1 MLPPKSLLKYCAFGS
16 QVSEM
21 DDNRSTSV
29 KWHRK
34 ISPNSCPM
42 NGHLKEKSALESIIY
57 MSSGPEI
64 NAMCLINKEGRE
76 GERSSRS
83 GGGLGGKAGRVV
95 PKQAGTSCTEI
106 DPFINHQDFIF

>member
-76 GERSSRS
+76 GERSEGEGRR
-83 GGGLGGKAGRVV
+83 KEGRVV
-95 PKQAGTSCTEI
+95 IKQAGTSCTEI